1 MALKTYPDVPV
12 FMPIVTKTFVA
23 TADTATADYHE
34 FSMERPVT
42 NVIAQ
47 IQAKTTG
54 AENATGLAVTITTVT
69 TAGSESC
76 TVKVAATAITADDVI
91 NIIAW

>member
-1 MALKTYPDVPV
+1 MSLKTYPDVPQYA
-12 FMPIVTKTFVA
+12 PIITKSFVA
-23 TADTATADYHE
+23 TADTASADYHE
-34 FSMERPVT
+34 FAMERPVT
-42 NVIAQ
+42 NAIAQ

-54 AENATGLAVTITTVT
+54 VVNSAGLAVTITTVT

-91 NIIAW
+91 SLIAW

>member
-1 MALKTYPDVPV
+1 MTLKTYPDVPV
-12 FMPIVTKTFVA
+12 FMPIITKSHVA
-23 TADTATADYHE
+23 VAADATADYYD
-34 FSMERPVT
+34 FTMERPVT

-47 IQAKTTG
+47 IQAATTG
-54 AENATGLAVTITTVT
+54 VENASGLAVTITTVT

-76 TVKVAATAITADDVI
+76 TVRVAATAITAGDVI